1 MMQGVILVQQAQGMT
16 GDVMKKGGGGVY
28 RGLEGKEGYLTMGR
42 AILMQEQRVCL
53 QMGDPNHCCN
63 VACRLVG
70 ERTAGRP
77 I

>member
-1 MMQGVILVQQAQGMT
+1 MRGIKGEQGYQIT
-16 GDVMKKGGGGVY
+16 GRV
-28 RGLEGKEGYLTMGR
+28 
-42 AILMQEQRVCL
+42 ILMQEQRVCL